1 MEEMMCA
8 IALKSSNDRQT
19 HHTQAGLLV
28 CCEQA
33 LKGVGERNTHGGGA
47 YRCGDLR
54 ETARAREATLRGG
67 VKWLCLIWKA
77 AIWRWGLPPA
87 GELST
92 GNIGSL
98 CEWQLLKALR
108 APCGPIP
115 QYYYAK
121 RFAVY
126 TSHLHRQ
133 CKQSLHLSPVL
144 PMSESESGSEG
155 ESEPGLA
162 PSPSTRRSGVERHG
176 TAPHMHSP

>member
-1 MEEMMCA
+1 MKTGRGPTTEEMLCA
-8 IALKSSNDRQT
+8 MALKSSHGRQT

-108 APCGPIP
+108 APCGPIL
-115 QYYYAK
+115 QYEILYYIGWHMMALPLLP
-121 RFAVY
+121 
-126 TSHLHRQ
+126 HL
-133 CKQSLHLSPVL
+133 LSAAARLVAPFKAECAAGETA
-144 PMSESESGSEG
+144 SAAGGSG
-155 ESEPGLA
+155 
-162 PSPSTRRSGVERHG
+162 RY
-176 TAPHMHSP
+176 